1 MAGFGIS
8 GVEPSCCIIREFNN
22 ELTNSMEQNTSWESF
37 SRSPSKKNYPPF
49 METEHSLP
57 RSQGPFSGP
66 YSELDESSQQH
77 PALFPKDS
85 SYCYVSIYA
94 SVFWVVSSP

>member
-1 MAGFGIS
+1 
-8 GVEPSCCIIREFNN
+8 
-22 ELTNSMEQNTSWESF
+22 
-37 SRSPSKKNYPPF
+37 

-94 SVFWVVSSP
+94 SVF